1 MRRGNFSLAFRAPGS
16 YSLKMVRGEAMANG
30 KSNEDRERQEDA
42 TDSRTLEDIEQEEK
56 TSDSQGDSPALS
68 PDDRSDRTS
77 NDDAGHPM

>member
-1 MRRGNFSLAFRAPGS
+1 
-16 YSLKMVRGEAMANG
+16 MVRGEAMANG
-30 KSNEDRERQEDA
+30 KPNEEKERQEDA

-56 TSDSQGDSPALS
+56 TSESQGDSPALS